1 MLCSIKEIDIPIPHS
16 SKRANI
22 TLDGNSLIIT
32 GNNGSGK
39 TSFIT
44 NIHEHLLTGIND
56 KDQNDMQ
63 TLIRQRNYHKNELKT
78 IGRDD
83 RSYQHNINNL
93 DRIEKRI
100 EALSNY
106 KIETISNGITETRSL
121 LRFHKATRQTS
132 IESPTNTPKHSTL
145 IQEKKHF
152 PNNVDG
158 GVFFESYLL
167 SLKKNQ
173 SYALAFDNNKDEAD
187 RIESWFI
194 KIQKDLRSLFE
205 DSTLEL
211 NFDTKDEKFYLIQED
226 KSPYTFQTLSSG
238 YSSILSIYTDLI
250 MRVEMWDVTPEN
262 IEGIIFIDEID
273 AHLHVSLQK
282 QILRFFMNS
291 FPKVQFIV
299 TTHSPFVVTSVT
311 NAVIYDLTTNEQIT
325 DISSYSYGIV
335 MEELFG
341 VKTESHAL
349 LEKLNSIETLLKD
362 ITPNNIKKLD
372 DEISSLASVQGNMSE
387 EVQAFLDHAKLEILK
402 MKKQIQ
408 G

>member
-16 SKRANI
+16 SKRANV

-56 KDQNDMQ
+56 KDQNNMQ
-63 TLIRQRNYHKNELKT
+63 TLIRQRDHHKNELKT

-83 RSYQHNINNL
+83 RNYQHNINNL
-93 DRIEKRI
+93 NRIEKRI

-349 LEKLNSIETLLKD
+349 LEKINNIEAQLKN
-362 ITPNNIKKLD
+362 ITPNNIKELD
-372 DEISSLASVQGNMSE
+372 DKISSLAADQGNMSE
-387 EVQAFLDHAKLEILK
+387 DAQIFLDYAKLEILK
-402 MKKQIQ
+402 IKKQIQ

>member
-1 MLCSIKEIDIPIPHS
+1 MLCSIKDIDIPIPHS

-372 DEISSLASVQGNMSE
+372 DEISSLASAQGNMSE